1 MATKAQD
8 AALRLL
14 RQREKKLM
22 ENVRN
27 LKTQGILSEIK
38 GMGDFIK
45 EYHLEQKIIVEIV
58 KGVYG
63 LLMDGERYEEAAA
76 LAKRYRL

>member
-14 RQREKKLM
+14 RQRENKLM

-27 LKTQGILSEIK
+27 LKAESIRLEIR
-38 GMGDFIK
+38 GMAEFIK
-45 EYHLEQKIIVEIV
+45 EYHLDQKLIMETV

-76 LAKRYRL
+76 LAKKYRL

>member
-22 ENVRN
+22 ENARN
-27 LKTQGILSEIK
+27 LKAEGILSEIK
-38 GMGDFIK
+38 GMAAFIK
-45 EYHLEQKIIVEIV
+45 EYHLEQKLVVEIV

-76 LAKRYRL
+76 LAKKYRL